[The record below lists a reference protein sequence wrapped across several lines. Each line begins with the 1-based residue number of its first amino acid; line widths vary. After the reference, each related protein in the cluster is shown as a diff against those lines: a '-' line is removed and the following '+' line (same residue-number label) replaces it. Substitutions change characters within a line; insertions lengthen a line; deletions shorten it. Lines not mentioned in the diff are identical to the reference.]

1 MNLQN
6 NIKATES
13 AAQPSEPTACIL
25 HWHEA
30 RQSPW
35 VSPPEQFLSARE
47 SNQSSWKILSLYDFQ
62 PLSLYHHHFK
72 RWHPALGDRVIQIKY
87 EKRSPGK
94 LQRVQAVPLASQHP
108 WHEEIVDGPRYK
120 PGKQLIWIVQLSVFK
135 TCFIMFAWYKYIYN
149 FTYLLPVS
157 HCNPNSE
164 NVQSTSH
171 TAAMWALSQPKW
183 HVAAK
188 VESHRRP
195 FALAT
200 VDRVHPGGVLGMQHN
215 PPLTVHYIYGLVNDW
230 MLQWLIAIPAWVDLG
245 IVVSPLFIY

>member
-35 VSPPEQFLSARE
+35 VSPSEQFLNASE

-62 PLSLYHHHFK
+62 PLSLCHHHFK

-87 EKRSPGK
+87 EQRSPGK
-94 LQRVQAVPLASQHP
+94 LQRVQAVPLASQNP

-135 TCFIMFAWYKYIYN
+135 TCFIMFAWYKYIYIYN
-149 FTYLLPVS
+149 FTYSICCQFPTATPILKMSNLQATQLPLG
-157 HCNPNSE
+157 
-164 NVQSTSH
+164 T
-171 TAAMWALSQPKW
+171 LSQPKW

-200 VDRVHPGGVLGMQHN
+200 VDRVHPGGVLGMQTHA
-215 PPLTVHYIYGLVNDW
+215 T
-230 MLQWLIAIPAWVDLG
+230 
-245 IVVSPLFIY
+245 